1 MWAISSLTHPTDMRS
16 GSCRQ
21 TTELVLHEWKRATLR
36 AAVLRV
42 ASYIQIPGA
51 CVSDAFR
58 AVFAKKGFHQS
69 MDRFGDRL
77 DNAFAETLFAHCKR
91 LALTATGD

>member
-16 GSCRQ
+16 GSYRQ

-36 AAVLRV
+36 AAVVRG
-42 ASYIQIPGA
+42 ASCIRIPGA
-51 CVSDAFR
+51 CGSDALR
-58 AVFAKKGFHQS
+58 EVFAKQRFHQS
-69 MDRFGDRL
+69 MDRVGDRL